1 MLNLFH
7 FLRPW
12 WLLALI
18 PAVILIYL
26 WYKNQQAAK
35 NSWQQHCDPHLLK
48 HLLMNQPSS
57 KSSGIVGILS
67 ISWLLIILALA
78 GPTWS
83 RYAAPVYQKNFPRVI
98 VLDVSQSMNATD
110 LKPSRLQRAK
120 YKVLDL
126 LHSIKEGQTGMLVFS
141 SMPFVVSPLT
151 SDSNTIANMVPILD
165 SNIVP
170 VQGVNIAQALK
181 KAGDLL
187 QQSGAN
193 NGQIILLTDN
203 TPDEAALDQAAL
215 LAKQGYTTSVL
226 GIADLSSV
234 DSDNASNLDVSA
246 LEKLAKSGD
255 GEYLNF
261 QGDNSDVT
269 HLIDS
274 ANQNNL
280 TAQNSAQ
287 SQTENLWDDKGIYL
301 IWLAMCVI
309 ALLARKGWSNKLC

>member
-1 MLNLFH
+1 MLSLFH

-18 PAVILIYL
+18 PVAILIYL
-26 WYKNQQAAK
+26 WHKKLQSAQ

-48 HLLMNQPSS
+48 HLLVNQPSS
-57 KSSGIVGILS
+57 KAWGILS
-67 ISWLLIILALA
+67 IIGAAWLLITLALA

-83 RYAAPVYQKNFPRVI
+83 RYAAPVYQKNLPRVI
-98 VLDVSQSMNATD
+98 VLDVSQSMNVDDIA
-110 LKPSRLQRAK
+110 PSRLQRAK

-151 SDSNTIANMVPILD
+151 SDSNTIASMVPILD

-170 VQGVNIAQALK
+170 VQGVDIGQALK

-193 NGQIILLTDN
+193 NGQIILITDN
-203 TPDEAALDQAAL
+203 TPNEADFNQADA

-226 GIADLSSV
+226 GIGTEKGNN
-234 DSDNASNLDVSA
+234 NAPNLDSTA
-246 LEKLAKSGD
+246 LEKLAQNGN
-255 GEYLNF
+255 GEYLSF
-261 QGDNSDVT
+261 KGDNSDVT
-269 HLIDS
+269 QLISS
-274 ANQNNL
+274 ANQNSL
-280 TAQNSAQ
+280 TAQDSAQ
-287 SQTENLWDDKGIYL
+287 SQTENLWDDKGTYL
-301 IWLAMCVI
+301 IWLAVFLM
-309 ALLARKGWSNKLC
+309 AFLARKGWFDKLC

>member
-1 MLNLFH
+1 MLSLFH

-26 WYKNQQAAK
+26 WHKKLQGAQ

-48 HLLMNQPSS
+48 HLLVNQPSS
-57 KSSGIVGILS
+57 KAWGIMS
-67 ISWLLIILALA
+67 IIGAAWLLITMALA

-83 RYAAPVYQKNFPRVI
+83 RYAAPVYQKNLPRVI
-98 VLDVSQSMNATD
+98 VLDVSQSMNAD
-110 LKPSRLQRAK
+110 DIAPSRLQRAK

-151 SDSNTIANMVPILD
+151 SDSNTIASMVPILD

-170 VQGVNIAQALK
+170 VQGVDIAQAIK

-193 NGQIILLTDN
+193 NGQIILITDN
-203 TPDEAALDQAAL
+203 TPNEADLNQATA

-226 GIADLSSV
+226 GIGTENGKNNAPSL
-234 DSDNASNLDVSA
+234 DSIA
-246 LEKLAKSGD
+246 LEKLAQNGD
-255 GEYLNF
+255 GEYLSF
-261 QGDNSDVT
+261 KGDNSDVT
-269 HLIDS
+269 QLISS
-274 ANQNNL
+274 ANQNSL

-287 SQTENLWDDKGIYL
+287 SQTENLWDDKGTYL
-301 IWLAMCVI
+301 IWLAVFLI
-309 ALLARKGWSNKLC
+309 AFLARKGWFDKLC